1 MFYLEHSKITGGRMK
16 FIKIPGQQEEWNL
29 NNEGGQKKKR
39 RLDGEK
45 LVLSV
50 EKVSGIIL
58 R

>member
-1 MFYLEHSKITGGRMK
+1 MK